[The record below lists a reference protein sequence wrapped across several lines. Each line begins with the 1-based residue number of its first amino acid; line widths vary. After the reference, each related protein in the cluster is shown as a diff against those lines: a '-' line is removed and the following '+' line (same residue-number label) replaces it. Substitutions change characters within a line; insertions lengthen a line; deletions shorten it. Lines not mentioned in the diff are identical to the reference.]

1 MMKKLAKRFI
11 SQEYVLRAQRA
22 SCYCYPT
29 CVSQCAETSRP
40 AQESYG
46 ANQFYV
52 VPDYNANED
61 G

>member
-29 CVSQCAETSRP
+29 CVSSCAEVGGP
-40 AQESYG
+40 AVDARDGMDQ
-46 ANQFYV
+46 NV
-52 VPDYNANED
+52 LPDYNANED